1 MSEPI
6 RVALVEPIPALA
18 LVFQRAI
25 SDAACSLW
33 ADGDANQPDLVVLG
47 LDSPDPAWA
56 ITVERW
62 LAKGI
67 PVIASA
73 IRPEAFSLVNEYPE
87 AVQALDRPFTPLQLK
102 GALAISAD
110 LIRASAVVM
119 GSATEEE
126 LTAVDDALPDAFEA
140 IELELDGV
148 ELDGVELDEVELDEV
163 ELDGVEL
170 DGVELR
176 AADPRTSV
184 SGDVEVVVAPE
195 AQAVA
200 LEEGFE
206 IRVAEAIVNVL
217 DEVAAL
223 ETRDERVAM
232 LRYLIQT
239 L

>member
-126 LTAVDDALPDAFEA
+126 RTAVDDALPDAVEA
-140 IELELDGV
+140 IELELDG
-148 ELDGVELDEVELDEV
+148 VELDEV

-239 L
+239 V